1 MAATVEIH
9 ELNGAGQ
16 TATNKTAGSIRF
28 KKTDDSTVDLNNVLS
43 VPSSGTEYSMQKW
56 LRMNVTGGSYTQITN
71 PVFYTDGGNGFG
83 TGCKLWAKTAAAYA
97 TPAIPTTTDDPPHLS
112 GVDMVD
118 AFSYTSG
125 SPLDL
130 DALNAGPF
138 TSTGPKGDYLVLVF
152 EVEPGA
158 SQGLRTGET
167 ITIAFDEI

>member
-28 KKTDDSTVDLNNVLS
+28 KKTDDSSIDLNNVLS

-71 PVFYTDGGNGFG
+71 PRFYTDTGNGYG
-83 TGCKLWAKTAAAYA
+83 TGCKLWAKTASAYT
-97 TPAIPTTTDDPPHLS
+97 TPAIPSTSDDPPRLS
-112 GVDMVD
+112 GVDMAD
-118 AFSYTSG
+118 AFSYTSA
-125 SPLDL
+125 SPLDM

-138 TSTGPKGDYLVLVF
+138 TSTGYKGDYLVLVF
-152 EVEPGA
+152 EVETTA
-158 SQGLRTGET
+158 SQGIKTAET
-167 ITIAFDEI
+167 LTLAWDEV